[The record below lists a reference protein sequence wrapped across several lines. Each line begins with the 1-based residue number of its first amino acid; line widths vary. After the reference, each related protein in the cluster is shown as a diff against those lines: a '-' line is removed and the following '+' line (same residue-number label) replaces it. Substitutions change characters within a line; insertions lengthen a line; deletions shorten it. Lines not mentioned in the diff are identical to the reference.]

1 MSGERTWS
9 LNELAYEVYVWRA
22 SKKFYTPH
30 ALETEALR
38 DAMLGKLFL
47 VQSEVSEA
55 GEAVRG
61 YEKDP
66 NAALANF
73 KEELADTII
82 RIMDIVGTMGID
94 IDAVIKDK
102 MRVNWGRPDRHGKST
117 SL

>member
-1 MSGERTWS
+1 MWT
-9 LNELAYEVYVWRA
+9 LNGLAQEVCVWRA
-22 SKKFYTPH
+22 GKGFYTPDS
-30 ALETEALR
+30 LTRLMDR
-38 DAMLGKLFL
+38 DMMLGKLFL
-47 VQSEVSEA
+47 IDSEVAEA

-66 NAALANF
+66 EAALANF

-82 RIMDIVGTMGID
+82 RIADIVGTMGID

-102 MRVNWGRPDRHGKST
+102 MRVNAARPIRHGKST

>member
-9 LNELAYEVYVWRA
+9 LNELAYEVFTWRA
-22 SKKFYTPH
+22 SKRFVTPH
-30 ALETEALR
+30 SLETTALR

-47 VQSEVSEA
+47 IDSEVAEA

-66 NAALANF
+66 AAALANF

-94 IDAVIKDK
+94 IDAVIRHK
-102 MRVNWGRPDRHGKST
+102 MQVNWGRPDRHGKST